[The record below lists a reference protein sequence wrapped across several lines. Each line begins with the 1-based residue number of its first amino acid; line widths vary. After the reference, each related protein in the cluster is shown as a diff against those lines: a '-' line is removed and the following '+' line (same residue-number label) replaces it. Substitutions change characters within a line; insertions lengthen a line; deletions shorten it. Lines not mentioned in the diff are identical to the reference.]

1 MKQVFGGITGD
12 SSDITA
18 GDSIIGITNYL
29 CYSGTVQLHWCRVAD
44 MQMDYYFLL
53 MLKAPQVGRSQFRF

>member
-29 CYSGTVQLHWCRVAD
+29 CYSGTVVLVSRGRHAD
-44 MQMDYYFLL
+44 GLL
-53 MLKAPQVGRSQFRF
+53 FSIDVESSTGGTESV